1 MTLNGELE
9 GAAVTADAI
18 LFTYYAPDAFVISS
32 IYPRGGALAGGLR
45 VTLYGVGFGDL
56 KHGTG
61 TFCQFGSA
69 ALAPA
74 RPATPRRRRR
84 GPRVHEPRA
93 NSLADAPAIAPGAE
107 GHQTS
112 RTPDALRQAR
122 APTPAAARR
131 RHLCR
136 PAPRHA
142 QRRRRG
148 ALQRRRVHVFP
159 GRRRG
164 RARGAGVNEAGSR
177 EHS

>member
-9 GAAVTADAI
+9 GAAVTADAT

-69 ALAPA
+69 ALVPA
-74 RPATPRRRRR
+74 RPATPRA
-84 GPRVHEPRA
+84 GGGEALECTSPRA
-93 NSLADAPAIAPGAE
+93 NLSLADAPAIAPGAE

-112 RTPDALRQAR
+112 RTPDHAAAGAR
-122 APTPAAARR
+122 ADA
-131 RHLCR
+131 
-136 PAPRHA
+136 
-142 QRRRRG
+142 G
-148 ALQRRRVHVFP
+148 
-159 GRRRG
+159 GG
-164 RARGAGVNEAGSR
+164 RARRHVLSSR
-177 EHS
+177 SAPRATATSRRSPTPSSSRTARATTRTRECAR